1 MIGLDGF
8 SSRDMAPAAAKY
20 APEELLLLLLLH
32 VDALSHTMRTGGLEA
47 WCGRACV
54 LCCSV
59 QEEWQLES
67 LPCVETSPYLQKDLR
82 EGILRSSWKV
92 IARCCGP
99 REDMLGWFTAV
110 NVLQAGDG
118 VIDGCGQMD
127 AGFMKRRTRA
137 RQ

>member
-1 MIGLDGF
+1 
-8 SSRDMAPAAAKY
+8 MAPAAAKY

-67 LPCVETSPYLQKDLR
+67 LSRQHIERICEKCT
-82 EGILRSSWKV
+82 LRSSWKV

-118 VIDGCGQMD
+118 VADGCGQMD